1 MHTTYDLLGQTAGPV
16 VHDAHVRVHHYDE
29 WWPEPQASA
38 GFTVDLIYMIHVVD
52 CNALM
57 TVSLPRS
64 SWGRF
69 KGVKD
74 LRLELHLSKVPTQ
87 MQLKHT

>member
-1 MHTTYDLLGQTAGPV
+1 M
-16 VHDAHVRVHHYDE
+16 VHDAHVCVHHCDE

-38 GFTVDLIYMIHVVD
+38 CFTVDHVID
-52 CNALM
+52 CSALM
-57 TVSLPRS
+57 TVSIPQS

-74 LRLELHLSKVPTQ
+74 LRLEMHLSKVPTQ
-87 MQLKHT
+87 MQLKHTLL